1 MFRLGVGVAVG
12 EAVADGV
19 GEGATV
25 ADGVG
30 VGVCVAEGVAVGEAV
45 ADGVPVGVGVGVGV
59 GPDGPPQGVNAPTA
73 TMYCVPPRAVS
84 VLLLPLAPEPAVV
97 KVLPRKPTRIE
108 PETIVG

>member
-1 MFRLGVGVAVG
+1 MGVAVG

-19 GEGATV
+19 GEGVAV

-45 ADGVPVGVGVGVGV
+45 ADGVPEGVGVGVDA
-59 GPDGPPQGVNAPTA
+59 DGTQGVNAPTV
-73 TMYCVPPRAVS
+73 TMYNVPPRAVS

-108 PETIVG
+108 PGGAIGR

>member
-12 EAVADGV
+12 EAEADGV
-19 GEGATV
+19 AEGTTV

-45 ADGVPVGVGVGVGV
+45 ADGVPEGVAVGVGV
-59 GPDGPPQGVNAPTA
+59 GPDGTQGVNAPTV
-73 TMYCVPPRAVS
+73 TVYNVPPRAVS

-97 KVLPRKPTRIE
+97 NVLPRKPTRIE
-108 PETIVG
+108 PGAIGR